1 MDRVAL
7 EKKPNPPVHDADSD
21 KAAGNIIALDD
32 HEADEF
38 YGSSTTQAYRLKSE
52 LFASQGIGSV
62 QPPIEQELPDIVS
75 VSYSSLAYYAG
86 LILGAS
92 FWGISS
98 DLIGRRPAFN
108 YTVLIA
114 GIFLCTVAGSM
125 NFVTFSALWAVIGT
139 AAGGNVPV
147 GSMMF
152 LEFVPRRSPP
162 ISSHCIDRMVEPR
175 SIDCLLGGMG
185 LLGQLQLP
193 NRRDS
198 SNLSP
203 SRYTMITLGAMA
215 LLFTLLRLFV
225 FKLPET
231 PRYLLSQGRDEDA
244 VAAVNHVARQ
254 NGRPEPL
261 TIGMLREID
270 MRLGATPSENG
281 AHARLS
287 TKQVVSENLRSFRGE
302 HYRALFATSK
312 LCRHTIITWVIW
324 LTIGIGYPLY
334 FNFLPSYLA
343 TKFTQSSTLDLT
355 YRNYCITSAVGI
367 VGPLSAA
374 VGVNTT
380 LGRRYMMGISSVVT
394 AVFLF
399 AYVGVNSSTASLA
412 FSCITS
418 ILANFV
424 AQHNNENSCWVV
436 LYGKVYD
443 VTHLLSSHPGGA
455 QAILRVGGIDATD
468 DFDPIHPPETMRS
481 LQAAQIGSID
491 RDEEPFCASHTTG
504 PTNEIDV
511 NTLLNL
517 DEIEQAARKVISK
530 KAWAYYYSASDDKIT
545 KDFNTQVYRSL
556 LLRPRVFVDCQKC
569 DVETEL
575 LGWRLGLPIYISPT
589 AMARLG
595 HPSGEAG
602 LAEACR
608 VFGALQIIANNSSLS
623 LEQVVANA
631 APTQVFGW
639 QLYVQRDRSASEAM
653 LARVNKLD
661 AIKFVVLTLDAPVSG
676 KREDDER
683 INMQAH
689 PAGSVSAQLFAGT
702 DPSLTWHETLQW
714 LSRHTMK
721 PIILKGLQTHED
733 VAIAARYTPLVSAV
747 ILSNHGG
754 RSLDTA
760 PPAVHTL
767 LEIRKYFKALCLG
780 AKAVGIGRPA
790 LWGLGAGGV
799 KGVER
804 TLQRASPILFCNC
817 WWPSANMPS
826 SSCSQLQRCG
836 ATNLSDAAQCQG

>member
-1 MDRVAL
+1 MSKV
-7 EKKPNPPVHDADSD
+7 
-21 KAAGNIIALDD
+21 
-32 HEADEF
+32 
-38 YGSSTTQAYRLKSE
+38 
-52 LFASQGIGSV
+52 FANA
-62 QPPIEQELPDIVS
+62 E
-75 VSYSSLAYYAG
+75 
-86 LILGAS
+86 
-92 FWGISS
+92 
-98 DLIGRRPAFN
+98 
-108 YTVLIA
+108 
-114 GIFLCTVAGSM
+114 
-125 NFVTFSALWAVIGT
+125 
-139 AAGGNVPV
+139 
-147 GSMMF
+147 
-152 LEFVPRRSPP
+152 
-162 ISSHCIDRMVEPR
+162 
-175 SIDCLLGGMG
+175 
-185 LLGQLQLP
+185 
-193 NRRDS
+193 
-198 SNLSP
+198 
-203 SRYTMITLGAMA
+203 
-215 LLFTLLRLFV
+215 
-225 FKLPET
+225 
-231 PRYLLSQGRDEDA
+231 
-244 VAAVNHVARQ
+244 
-254 NGRPEPL
+254 
-261 TIGMLREID
+261 
-270 MRLGATPSENG
+270 
-281 AHARLS
+281 
-287 TKQVVSENLRSFRGE
+287 
-302 HYRALFATSK
+302 
-312 LCRHTIITWVIW
+312 
-324 LTIGIGYPLY
+324 
-334 FNFLPSYLA
+334 
-343 TKFTQSSTLDLT
+343 
-355 YRNYCITSAVGI
+355 
-367 VGPLSAA
+367 
-374 VGVNTT
+374 
-380 LGRRYMMGISSVVT
+380 
-394 AVFLF
+394 
-399 AYVGVNSSTASLA
+399 
-412 FSCITS
+412 
-418 ILANFV
+418 V

-443 VTHLLSSHPGGA
+443 VNLPCGLNVSPSQRADRDQVTHLLSSHPGGA

-468 DFDPIHPPETMRS
+468 DFDPIHPPETMQS
-481 LQAAQIGSID
+481 LQSAQIGSID

-504 PTNEIDV
+504 PTNKIDV

-623 LEQVVANA
+623 PEQVVANA

-767 LEIRKYFKALCLG
+767 LEIRKYCPYAFMKMEVWVDGGIRRGTDVVKALCLG
-780 AKAVGIGRPA
+780 ANAVGIGRPA

-804 TLQRASPILFCNC
+804 TLQILLEETKTC
-817 WWPSANMPS
+817 MR
-826 SSCSQLQRCG
+826 LLG
-836 ATNLSDAAQCQG
+836 ATSIKDLGPHYVNSSGVEQQIYRTPPNVKDERAVAYRGKL